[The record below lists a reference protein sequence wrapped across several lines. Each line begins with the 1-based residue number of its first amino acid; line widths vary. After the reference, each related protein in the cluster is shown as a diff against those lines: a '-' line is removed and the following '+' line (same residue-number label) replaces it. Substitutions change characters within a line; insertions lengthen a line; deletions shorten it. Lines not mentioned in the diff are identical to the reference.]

1 VASFPAQSRPRR
13 PAAPLSLI
21 KRETSSRTA
30 HGDPASFSALYEQH
44 HQELFRYCR
53 SIVRHEQDA
62 QDVLQ
67 NTMVKAFSALQGED
81 RELDIRPWLFRI
93 AHNEAISLLRR
104 RRETREMP
112 DLAELGGS
120 MDERVIE
127 REDLRALQ
135 ADLADLSET
144 QRAAL
149 VLRELNGLGHAE
161 IALVLDSSP
170 QSVKQSIY
178 EARSA
183 LLESREGREM
193 ACEAIRRTL
202 SDADGRALRGRRLRA
217 HLRSCSGCRQFKTDL
232 VQRPRDL
239 AAMAPPLPAAASAA
253 LLHHLLAG
261 SGKAAGGTFASAG
274 AGAGG
279 GMGGV
284 VGVLGTKAAITAAIL
299 ATAAAGTAIV
309 THPFT
314 HHSGAGA
321 GHSGTGAHAA
331 PGASSARSA
340 LSGAQQP
347 GGLAATTRATP
358 GHGVSNSVAGATAAS
373 SASGVAAPPAQASGA
388 TQPSSSA
395 LAHGKAGVTVTS
407 GQAGGHARAPS
418 VSTGHRA
425 HGGSGHRT
433 HSATGHRAGGNSGH
447 HSSGHVGVHGGS
459 SGAHGN
465 SGAGGSA
472 PAQPAPSGGGS
483 GQAPSGRHG
492 GSTGPTAPSLPKLPK
507 LPGVPK
513 HP

>member
-1 VASFPAQSRPRR
+1 M
-13 PAAPLSLI
+13 
-21 KRETSSRTA
+21 SSRRA
-30 HGDPASFSALYEQH
+30 HGDGASFSALYEQH

-67 NTMVKAFSALQGED
+67 NTMVKAFRALQGED

-104 RRETREMP
+104 RRETHEVP
-112 DLAELGGS
+112 DLAELGGG
-120 MDERVIE
+120 MDERLIE

-144 QRAAL
+144 QRSAL

-202 SDADGRALRGRRLRA
+202 SDADGRTLRGRRLRA
-217 HLRSCSGCRQFKTDL
+217 HLRSCRGCRQFKADL

-261 SGKAAGGTFASAG
+261 SGKATGGTFAG
-274 AGAGG
+274 AGS
-279 GMGGV
+279 GV
-284 VGVLGTKAAITAAIL
+284 SGVAGVLGTKAAITAAIL
-299 ATAAAGTAIV
+299 ATAAGGTAIV

-314 HHSGAGA
+314 HHAGTGA
-321 GHSGTGAHAA
+321 GHSGTGAHGAGSALAPAVSNAGQPGGPAA
-331 PGASSARSA
+331 TTLATSGHGVANSAAVSRATSSPGGPIA
-340 LSGAQQP
+340 LSGQV
-347 GGLAATTRATP
+347 G
-358 GHGVSNSVAGATAAS
+358 
-373 SASGVAAPPAQASGA
+373 ASGQ
-388 TQPSSSA
+388 TSSSA
-395 LAHGKAGVTVTS
+395 PAHGKAGVTVTS
-407 GQAGGHARAPS
+407 GQAGGHAHAPS
-418 VSTGHRA
+418 ASAGHRA
-425 HGGSGHRT
+425 HGGAGHRS
-433 HSATGHRAGGNSGH
+433 HSGTGHRAGGNSSH
-447 HSSGHVGVHGGS
+447 HPSGHQGGHGGS
-459 SGAHGN
+459 SAGGHGN

-483 GQAPSGRHG
+483 GHAPSRRHD
-492 GSTGPTAPSLPKLPK
+492 GSGPRAPSLPKLPAVPK
-507 LPGVPK
+507 LPY
-513 HP
+513 